1 MSEAGDSSEDGN
13 MLIANANYAVLLIF
27 SFTAIL
33 TQPDDGQAK
42 RLQSQIVFANAEAV
56 ASKSTQ
62 PWAGKYIAGSHT
74 GYTSVLEFAPT
85 VGYLIETHAVRTT
98 YETGAIVE
106 TTNKG
111 MSITRSP
118 RDVEGTSSLVADHFY
133 FVKWGDRRYVVPRDR
148 MTAFCN
154 AYNNGRLKDADV
166 DLFWVNAEDVCKAGA
181 GTPRVDEAYEHML
194 LTAPIAATV
203 VKVWSLEEDQVNSKL
218 VLTTGDA
225 VIDAGAAQGV
235 RQGME
240 FVGKDNARMIV
251 EKCEGS
257 WSTCRFI
264 SSLGML
270 PRVGEKVVAGTRWD
284 R

>member
-1 MSEAGDSSEDGN
+1 
-13 MLIANANYAVLLIF
+13 MLIANAKYAVLLICP
-27 SFTAIL
+27 FTAIL

-42 RLQSQIVFANAEAV
+42 RLQSQIVFVNAEAV
-56 ASKSTQ
+56 ASKSPQ

-111 MSITRSP
+111 MTITRSA
-118 RDVEGTSSLVADHFY
+118 RDVEGTSGLVGDHFY

-154 AYNNGRLKDADV
+154 AYNNDRLKDADL

-181 GTPRVDEAYEHML
+181 GTPRVDEAYERML

-203 VKVWSLEEDQVNSKL
+203 IKTSSLEEDRVNSKL

-251 EKCEGS
+251 EKCEDN
-257 WSTCRFI
+257 WSNCRFI
-264 SSLGML
+264 SSLGVL
-270 PRVGEKVVAGTRWD
+270 PRVGERVVAGTRWN